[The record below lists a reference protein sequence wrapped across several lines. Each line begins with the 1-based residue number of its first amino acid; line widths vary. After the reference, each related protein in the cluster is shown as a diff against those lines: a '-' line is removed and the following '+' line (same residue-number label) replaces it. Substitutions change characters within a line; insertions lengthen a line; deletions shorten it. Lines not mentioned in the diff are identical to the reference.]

1 MALAVLQNEG
11 IPLGGSCWVDPL
23 GSLVLLKDRL
33 DMEDGVLVGSCLLVQ
48 GDVESFP
55 EAEEVPRIR
64 RAGTFRPARVDPEG
78 RIPQALGD
86 LQGGLQG
93 DLDSQDEIHAAG
105 MGLEVLRTE
114 INEIT
119 VKLHQKLY
127 VILYLPPLFNIPVQV
142 DVVDLGLDI
151 QGTLDHSL
159 DNLEALAVQVV
170 CSCLVGQ
177 VLKDYNLSI
186 C

>member
-1 MALAVLQNEG
+1 MALEVLQNEG

-23 GSLVLLKDRL
+23 GSLVPLKDRL

-78 RIPQALGD
+78 RIPQ
-86 LQGGLQG
+86 GLEARQG
-93 DLDSQDEIHAAG
+93 DLLGDPDIQDEIHAAG

-114 INEIT
+114 INENYGEIT
-119 VKLHQKLY
+119 SKNEH
-127 VILYLPPLFNIPVQV
+127 VILYLPPLFNIPVLE

-151 QGTLDHSL
+151 QGTLDHSM
-159 DNLEALAVQVV
+159 DNLEALAAQVV
-170 CSCLVGQ
+170 CSCLVG
-177 VLKDYNLSI
+177 
-186 C
+186 

>member
-23 GSLVLLKDRL
+23 GSLVHLKDRL

-64 RAGTFRPARVDPEG
+64 MAGTFRPARVDPEG
-78 RIPQALGD
+78 RIPQGLGD
-86 LQGGLQG
+86 LQA
-93 DLDSQDEIHAAG
+93 DLDSQDEIHGAG
-105 MGLEVLRTE
+105 KGLEVLRTE

-119 VKLHQKLY
+119 VKLRQK
-127 VILYLPPLFNIPVQV
+127 
-142 DVVDLGLDI
+142 
-151 QGTLDHSL
+151 
-159 DNLEALAVQVV
+159 
-170 CSCLVGQ
+170 
-177 VLKDYNLSI
+177 
-186 C
+186 

>member
-23 GSLVLLKDRL
+23 GSLVPLKDRL

-64 RAGTFRPARVDPEG
+64 RAGTFRLARVGPEV
-78 RIPQALGD
+78 RIPQVLADLRGDLRGD
-86 LQGGLQG
+86 LQG
-93 DLDSQDEIHAAG
+93 DPDSQDEIHAAG

-119 VKLHQKLY
+119 VKLRQK
-127 VILYLPPLFNIPVQV
+127 
-142 DVVDLGLDI
+142 
-151 QGTLDHSL
+151 
-159 DNLEALAVQVV
+159 
-170 CSCLVGQ
+170 
-177 VLKDYNLSI
+177 
-186 C
+186 

>member
-23 GSLVLLKDRL
+23 GSLVPLKDRL

-78 RIPQALGD
+78 RIPQGLGD
-86 LQGGLQG
+86 HLGDLQG

-119 VKLHQKLY
+119 VKLRQKMICF
-127 VILYLPPLFNIPVQV
+127 ILYLPALFNILVQV

-151 QGTLDHSL
+151 QGTLDHSM
-159 DNLEALAVQVV
+159 DNLEALAAQVV
-170 CSCLVGQ
+170 CSCLVG
-177 VLKDYNLSI
+177 
-186 C
+186 

>member
-23 GSLVLLKDRL
+23 GSLVPLKDRL
-33 DMEDGVLVGSCLLVQ
+33 DMEDGVLVGSCLQVQ

-55 EAEEVPRIR
+55 EAEEVLRIR
-64 RAGTFRPARVDPEG
+64 RAGTFRPARVDPEA
-78 RIPQALGD
+78 RIPQGLGD
-86 LQGGLQG
+86 RRGDLQG

-114 INEIT
+114 INENYGEIT
-119 VKLHQKLY
+119 SKNEH
-127 VILYLPPLFNIPVQV
+127 VILYLPPLFNIPVLE

-151 QGTLDHSL
+151 QGTLDHSM
-159 DNLEALAVQVV
+159 DNLEALAAQVV
-170 CSCLVGQ
+170 CSCLVG
-177 VLKDYNLSI
+177 
-186 C
+186 